1 MIFQPI
7 IPIIL
12 ILFVSILVIGFS
24 TFILISNRKNP
35 SLFKRWILRCLA
47 LLMIPLMMLRPGVAE
62 EKETEVF
69 TNQYDIFFVVDTT
82 SSMIAEDW
90 EPDILS
96 NRLSAVKQDI
106 SRLVDE
112 YSGSRYGL
120 ITFNSSA
127 YVQAPLTKDSSA
139 LMSSVKNMLPEITR
153 NSAGSEVRIAE
164 KLLNKTLTETA
175 ETNPDRARLV
185 FFFSDGEETAD
196 IPSGNAQP
204 FNNISNLISGGAVYG
219 YGTEQG
225 GKMPIQS
232 GYYISNDKGY
242 IQDPSTGA
250 DALSKIDE
258 ANLKALSE
266 ELQVPYY
273 HRDYKTPVQVEEL
286 EINLAPELINT
297 KTVNDYTSLIA
308 ILFVMLLSVN
318 LGLTLAS
325 LKRLKVGANNA

>member
-7 IPIIL
+7 IPIFFI
-12 ILFVSILVIGFS
+12 IIIIASLVILS
-24 TFILISNRKNP
+24 AFILISNRKQP
-35 SLFKRWILRCLA
+35 VLLRRWILRCFILF
-47 LLMIPLMMLRPGVAE
+47 LIPVMMLRPGFAE

-127 YVQAPLTKDSSA
+127 YVQTPLTKDSSA
-139 LMSSVKNMLPEITR
+139 LMSSVKNILPEITR
-153 NSAGSEVRIAE
+153 NSSGSEVRIAE
-164 KLLNKTLTETA
+164 ALLKKTLTETA

-196 IPSGNAQP
+196 VISGQAKP
-204 FNNISNLISGGAVYG
+204 FNDISSLISGGAVYG

-242 IQDPSTGA
+242 IQDPSTGT

-273 HRDYKTPVQVEEL
+273 HRTYETPIQVEDL
-286 EINLAPELINT
+286 EINLSPEVINT
-297 KTVNDYTSLIA
+297 KTVNDYTSFIA
-308 ILFVMLLSVN
+308 ILFVILLSLNVGFA
-318 LGLTLAS
+318 LVS
-325 LKRLKVGANNA
+325 LKRVKNNA